1 MTERQ
6 HLLALKHESVQT
18 PKSPSTDLVR
28 RVDSDYRESDLG
40 NIKYPNH
47 DPGNLKSCSRR
58 HTRQEGSARRV
69 YYSTVWCLGGREP
82 TPFLPE
88 LPTVKISYCGQLSIL
103 TGTPHGNL
111 RRHTTQ
117 LSVGL
122 VLSNSL
128 HRNIRRGTRQLSA
141 GSELP
146 DSPHRNIKR
155 HELPNP
161 PQENLG
167 RHTRQEGSA

>member
-1 MTERQ
+1 M
-6 HLLALKHESVQT
+6 
-18 PKSPSTDLVR
+18 
-28 RVDSDYRESDLG
+28 Y
-40 NIKYPNH
+40 YC
-47 DPGNLKSCSRR
+47 NLW
-58 HTRQEGSARRV
+58 
-69 YYSTVWCLGGREP
+69 YLGGGEP

-88 LPTVKISYCGQLSIL
+88 LPTVQISHCGQPSTL

-111 RRHTTQ
+111 RRHTRQ

-141 GSELP
+141 GCELS

-155 HELPNP
+155 HELLNP
-161 PQENLG
+161 PHENLG
-167 RHTRQEGSA
+167 RHTRHEGSARRVYYRTVHCLGGGEPTPFLPELPAVQIPHCGHLSTLIGRADNSL